1 MSLLF
6 FVSLIVSYCMDSPSN
21 SFSPSSPSAITVSAT
36 NNPVAT
42 TNPLISTTSDDLLA
56 TIIDRSLSANAST
69 SNDLSSTTHFL
80 TPIDSISTTDLPA
93 STLSNTF
100 AESLATTIN
109 SSQHVESSTL
119 ESLSSFAMRGTTEA
133 DFVEQA
139 EHARTALQQFIAV
152 KDFDNAEDVRRNA
165 FNKVMKYT
173 VRSFIFLIHS
183 SCFQLIFIFLFSFS
197 CLLTVSRSSSIILY
211 SSKFRLPFTRFYPTS
226 TRSTRLSHCPTTSLS
241 SMDFAIALTT
251 ISSLRLTKV
260 CFFFFPFIFC
270 FTHVLFFFLAAV
282 AAANLRPSRGRK
294 TVPTVVGSSASVS
307 QFLFFFISF
316 YLFFSLSYSTSVNA
330 PSRNPTMRSRYSL
343 GSPLAGLRTFPK
355 QRKRSLFLLQRYA
368 PLFISISLF
377 Y

>member
-6 FVSLIVSYCMDSPSN
+6 FSSLVVSYCMDSPSIP
-21 SFSPSSPSAITVSAT
+21 FSPSQLTTSTISAT
-36 NNPVAT
+36 NNLVAT
-42 TNPLISTTSDDLLA
+42 ANPLTSTTSDDLLA

-100 AESLATTIN
+100 TESLATTIN
-109 SSQHVESSTL
+109 SSQHVESSTP
-119 ESLSSFAMRGTTEA
+119 ESFSSFAMRGTTEA

-173 VRSFIFLIHS
+173 VRSFIFLIHF

-226 TRSTRLSHCPTTSLS
+226 TRSTRLSRCPTTSLS
-241 SMDFAIALTT
+241 SMDSATASMT
-251 ISSLRLTKV
+251 ISSLRLAKV
-260 CFFFFPFIFC
+260 CLSFSSIYL
-270 FTHVLFFFLAAV
+270 LF
-282 AAANLRPSRGRK
+282 
-294 TVPTVVGSSASVS
+294 
-307 QFLFFFISF
+307 
-316 YLFFSLSYSTSVNA
+316 YSC
-330 PSRNPTMRSRYSL
+330 
-343 GSPLAGLRTFPK
+343 
-355 QRKRSLFLLQRYA
+355 SLFLFSSRCRR
-368 PLFISISLF
+368 
-377 Y
+377 